1 MVEKS
6 LSIRSRKLLKRPRLA
21 MTSKAESEERIR
33 YVERPDPEIYCYTL
47 YAPCDS
53 SSDESSEEEPE
64 KIREIRSS
72 KIGGSGDDLT
82 NGILAVDGVRFLS
95 NKVR

>member
-21 MTSKAESEERIR
+21 MASKAKSEEPIL
-33 YVERPDPEIYCYTL
+33 YVERPEPVIYCKTL

-72 KIGGSGDDLT
+72 KIGGSGYDLA

-95 NKVR
+95 NRVR

>member
-1 MVEKS
+1 MK
-6 LSIRSRKLLKRPRLA
+6 
-21 MTSKAESEERIR
+21 SKAESDEPIQ
-33 YVERPDPEIYCYTL
+33 YVERLDPAIYCKTL
-47 YAPCDS
+47 YAPCES

-72 KIGGSGDDLT
+72 KIGGSGDDLA